1 MLERIIIIDDLP
13 SVAEGL
19 KSIIE
24 KSSITKNISTA
35 FSYADGL
42 YKTLKEEPDLILMD
56 ISLKGSS
63 GIELMREILNK
74 LPETKIIMISMYSK
88 INFIVESL
96 KAGAKGYILK
106 ELSSEQIINGIRRVV
121 AGEIFVDSLVSG
133 SVINTL
139 LNQNDKIPSYHKT
152 YETLT
157 LREQELL
164 RLLCEGR
171 TIKDISKNLSISA
184 NTVINHR
191 TNIMQKLDCKNMIEL
206 IRYSVRLGLVD
217 F

>member
-1 MLERIIIIDDLP
+1 MLESILIIDDHP

-24 KSSITKNISTA
+24 KTSISKKIFTASS
-35 FSYADGL
+35 YEDGL
-42 YKTLKEEPDLILMD
+42 YTTLKEKPDLILMD

-63 GIELMREILNK
+63 GIELMMEILSK
-74 LPETKIIMISMYSK
+74 LPETKVIMISMYSK

-106 ELSSEQIINGIRRVV
+106 ELSSEQIINGIKKVI

-133 SVINTL
+133 SVINSL
-139 LNQNDKIPSYHKT
+139 LNQNDKIPLYHKT
-152 YETLT
+152 YDTLT
-157 LREQELL
+157 LREQEIL

-171 TIKDISKNLSISA
+171 TIKDISSNLSISA

-191 TNIMQKLDCKNMIEL
+191 TSIMQKLNCKNMIEL

>member
-1 MLERIIIIDDLP
+1 MLETILIIDDHP

-19 KSIIE
+19 KSIIG
-24 KSSITKNISTA
+24 KSSIARNIYTA
-35 FSYADGL
+35 YSYEEGL
-42 YKTLKEEPDLILMD
+42 DKSLKEKPDLILMD

-63 GIELMREILNK
+63 GIELMREILK
-74 LPETKIIMISMYSK
+74 KIPEIKIIMISMYSK

-133 SVINTL
+133 SVINSL
-139 LNQNDKIPSYHKT
+139 LNQNDKLPSYHKT

-171 TIKDISKNLSISA
+171 SIKDISNDLCISV

-191 TNIMQKLDCKNMIEL
+191 TNIMQKLNCKNMIEL

>member
-1 MLERIIIIDDLP
+1 MLDRIMIIDDHP
-13 SVAEGL
+13 SVVEGL
-19 KSIIE
+19 KSMIE
-24 KSSITKNISTA
+24 KSSIAKRIFTA
-35 FSYADGL
+35 FSYAEGL
-42 YKTLKEEPDLILMD
+42 DKTFKEKPDLILMD

-63 GIELMREILNK
+63 GIELMREILIK

-106 ELSSEQIINGIRRVV
+106 ELSSEQIINGIKRVV

-139 LNQNDKIPSYHKT
+139 LNQNDKIPSYHKS

-171 TIKDISKNLSISA
+171 TIKEISNNLSISA

>member
-1 MLERIIIIDDLP
+1 MLESIIIIDDHL

-24 KSSITKNISTA
+24 KSSIAKSIFTA
-35 FSYADGL
+35 SSYSEGL
-42 YKTLKEEPDLILMD
+42 DKTLKEKPNLILMD

-63 GIELMREILNK
+63 GIELMREILKK

-106 ELSSEQIINGIRRVV
+106 ELSSEQIINGIKKVV
-121 AGEIFVDSLVSG
+121 DGEIFVDSLVSG
-133 SVINTL
+133 SVINSL
-139 LNQNDKIPSYHKT
+139 LNQNEKMPSYHKT

-157 LREQELL
+157 LREQEIL

-171 TIKDISKNLSISA
+171 SIKEISNDLHISV

-191 TNIMQKLDCKNMIEL
+191 TNIMQKLNCKNMIEL

>member
-1 MLERIIIIDDLP
+1 MLERIMIIDDHP

-24 KSSITKNISTA
+24 KSAITKRIFTA
-35 FSYADGL
+35 FSYAEGL
-42 YKTLKEEPDLILMD
+42 EKTLKEKPDLILMD

-106 ELSSEQIINGIRRVV
+106 ELSSEQILNGIRRVV

-133 SVINTL
+133 SVINSL
-139 LNQNDKIPSYHKT
+139 LNQNDKIPLYHKS

-171 TIKDISKNLSISA
+171 TIKDISNTLSISA

-191 TNIMQKLDCKNMIEL
+191 TNIMQKLNCKNMIEL

>member
-1 MLERIIIIDDLP
+1 MLESIIIIDDHP
-13 SVAEGL
+13 SVSEGL

-24 KSSITKNISTA
+24 KTSIAKKIFTASS
-35 FSYADGL
+35 YEDGL
-42 YKTLKEEPDLILMD
+42 YTTLKEKPALILMD

-63 GIELMREILNK
+63 GIELMREILSK
-74 LPETKIIMISMYSK
+74 LPEIKIIMISMYSK

-133 SVINTL
+133 SVINSL
-139 LNQNDKIPSYHKT
+139 LNQDDKIPSYHKT
-152 YETLT
+152 YDTLT
-157 LREQELL
+157 LREQEIL

-171 TIKDISKNLSISA
+171 SIKEISSDLSISA

-191 TNIMQKLDCKNMIEL
+191 ANIMQKLNCKNMIEL

>member
-1 MLERIIIIDDLP
+1 MLESIIIIDDHP

-19 KSIIE
+19 KAIIE
-24 KSSITKNISTA
+24 KSSITKKIFTA
-35 FSYADGL
+35 SSYDEGL
-42 YKTLKEEPDLILMD
+42 YITLKEKPDMILMD

-63 GIELMREILNK
+63 GIELMREILSK
-74 LPETKIIMISMYSK
+74 LPETKIVMISMYSK
-88 INFIVESL
+88 VNFIVESL

-106 ELSSEQIINGIRRVV
+106 ELSSEQIINGIKRVIN
-121 AGEIFVDSLVSG
+121 GEIFVDSFVSG

-139 LNQNDKIPSYHKT
+139 LNQSDNMPSYHKS
-152 YETLT
+152 YDTLT
-157 LREQELL
+157 IREQELL
-164 RLLCEGR
+164 RMLCEGK
-171 TIKDISKNLSISA
+171 TVKEIAGDLKISV

-191 TNIMQKLDCKNMIEL
+191 TNIMQKLNCKNMIEL